1 MTSAREIRPT
11 PYQAR
16 VLSVP
21 EDHFIFLGGGRGGG
35 KSMAVQFLILRH
47 CDQYKAR
54 AKILV
59 TRRRLKSLMQ
69 MSEELRVM
77 LRSAY
82 GPGVSYNQNDN
93 IFRLPNG
100 ATIQLTHVESSS
112 ALSDVAQGMSFTL
125 IAVDEAGEGP
135 TMEVIDQLG
144 LSLRAAGVPL
154 RIILAGNPGGANHSA
169 LAERYVTGREPWVPF
184 DFGGNTWVY
193 APSTVDDN
201 PHLPDAYK
209 KNFEVLRHTDP
220 AIYRAMRLGDWS
232 ALVGDFFQGIWDA
245 DKMVIDH
252 HDVPLDCFASLK
264 LSIDWGSAAPCATV
278 LVGQLAYAVR
288 LPDDRVMPRGAW
300 VVFDEHAE
308 IDPRNMARG
317 TGRTPG
323 QIAPSLHGLAAR
335 NGVRARGVIDSAA
348 EARQMGKAESS
359 IADLFREAGVRVS
372 PARKG
377 ARVPRFEHLKQLMV
391 NGEFFVARRCRIW
404 LATVPT
410 LPRDSRIPDDC
421 DSSANDHMLDATSY
435 GIAGE
440 AQGRVVVSNFGG
452 RASKPPRDERVILV

>member
-1 MTSAREIRPT
+1 MSVEIRPT
-11 PYQAR
+11 PFQSQ
-16 VLSVP
+16 VLTVP
-21 EDHFIFLGGGRGGG
+21 EDHFMFLGGGRGGG

-47 CDQYKAR
+47 CDQYKNRAR
-54 AKILV
+54 VLV
-59 TRRRLKSLMQ
+59 TRRRLKSLGQ
-69 MSEELRVM
+69 FAEELRQL

-82 GPGVSYNQNDN
+82 GRDIAYNQNDAM
-93 IFRLPNG
+93 FRLPNG
-100 ATIQLTHVESSS
+100 ATIQLTHVESAS
-112 ALSDVAQGMSFTL
+112 ALSDVAQGMSYTL
-125 IAVDEAGEGP
+125 IACDEAGEGP
-135 TMEVIDQLG
+135 SIEVIDQLG
-144 LSLRAAGVPL
+144 MSLRGNGTPL
-154 RIILAGNPGGANHSA
+154 RMVLAGNPGGANHGA

-184 DFGGNTWVY
+184 EFEGNTWVY
-193 APSTVDDN
+193 APSRLDDN
-201 PHLPDAYK
+201 PHLPEAYRR
-209 KNFEVLRHTDP
+209 NFEVLARTDP
-220 AIYRAMRLGDWS
+220 ALYRAMRLGDWS
-232 ALVGDFFQGIWDA
+232 ALVGDFFQGIWNA

-308 IDPRNMARG
+308 CDPRNISRG

-323 QIAPSLHGLAAR
+323 QIAPSLHAMAAR

-348 EARQMGKAESS
+348 EARQMGRAEAS

-372 PARKG
+372 PAKKG

-391 NGEFFVARRCRIW
+391 NGEFFVASRCRMW
-404 LATVPT
+404 LATVPS
-410 LPRDSRIPDDC
+410 LPRDSRVPDDC
-421 DSSANDHMLDATSY
+421 DSSANDHFLDATSY

-440 AQGRVVVSNFGG
+440 SGGRVHQRGFLPEA
-452 RASKPPRDERVILV
+452 RMPREERIVWV

>member
-1 MTSAREIRPT
+1 MIVETRPT
-11 PYQAR
+11 PYQTQ
-16 VLSVP
+16 VLCIP
-21 EDHFIFLGGGRGGG
+21 EDHFVFLGGGRGGG
-35 KSMAVQFLILRH
+35 KSMALQFLILRH
-47 CDQYKAR
+47 CDQYKGR

-59 TRRRLKSLMQ
+59 TRRRLKSLLQFADEMRA
-69 MSEELRVM
+69 LF
-77 LRSAY
+77 RSAY
-82 GPGVSYNQNDN
+82 GKEVAFNQNDAM
-93 IFRLPNG
+93 FRLPNG

-112 ALSDVAQGMSFTL
+112 ALSDVAQGMSYSM

-135 TMEVIDQLG
+135 AMEVIDQLG
-144 LSLRAAGVPL
+144 LSLRSKDAPL
-154 RIILAGNPGGANHSA
+154 RLVLAGNPGGSQHSA
-169 LAERYVTGREPWVPF
+169 LAERYVTGRDPWVPF

-220 AIYRAMRLGDWS
+220 ALYRAMRLGDWS
-232 ALVGDFFQGIWDA
+232 ALVGDFFQGIWSA
-245 DKMVIDH
+245 DKMVVDH

-308 IDPRNMARG
+308 VSANNIARG

-323 QIAPSLHGLAAR
+323 QIAPSLHAMAAR
-335 NGVRARGVIDSAA
+335 SGVRARGVIDSAA

-391 NGEFFVARRCRIW
+391 NGEFFVASRCRIW

-440 AQGRVVVSNFGG
+440 AQGRVQVAGFTG
-452 RASKPPRDERVILV
+452 RASNPPRDERVIVV